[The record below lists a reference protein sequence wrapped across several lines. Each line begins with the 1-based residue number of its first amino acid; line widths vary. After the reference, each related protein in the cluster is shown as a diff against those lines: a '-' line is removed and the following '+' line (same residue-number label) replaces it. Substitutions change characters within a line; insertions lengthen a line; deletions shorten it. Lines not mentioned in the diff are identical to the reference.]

1 MTALALVAALLAA
14 LSVLAGCGGDPAPDA
29 GAQGGDR
36 KVTVAGDSIS
46 VGLGSQ
52 LRDVVPDGTTVKVIG
67 EVGTG
72 LARPDRF
79 DWPARLRTLAQEF
92 PPTVLVFSVGSNDHQ
107 ALTDASGQVVVTRDD
122 PGWDE
127 EYARRLAEVFDAF
140 EGTGTTVVWVGHVRT
155 EDPDVGR
162 TNREI
167 HRLATEVAADRPW
180 VEVADL
186 GELLG
191 TGEEEATDCLVP
203 DGLHLTV
210 ECLQRAD
217 RGLLP
222 VLAD

>member
-1 MTALALVAALLAA
+1 MTALAVVAAML
-14 LSVLAGCGGDPAPDA
+14 VVAGCGGDPAPDA

-52 LRDVVPDGTTVKVIG
+52 LRDVVPAGTTVKVIG

-79 DWPARLRTLAQEF
+79 DWPARLRTLAREF

-107 ALTDASGQVVVTRDD
+107 ALTDVSGEVVVTRDD

-127 EYARRLAEVFDAF
+127 EYSRRLAEVFDAF
-140 EGTGTTVVWVGHVRT
+140 RDTGTTVLWVGHVRT
-155 EDPDVGR
+155 EDPDVGG

-167 HRLATEVAADRPW
+167 HRLATAVAADRPW

-191 TGEEEATDCLVP
+191 AGEEEATDCLVP

-222 VLAD
+222 RLAD